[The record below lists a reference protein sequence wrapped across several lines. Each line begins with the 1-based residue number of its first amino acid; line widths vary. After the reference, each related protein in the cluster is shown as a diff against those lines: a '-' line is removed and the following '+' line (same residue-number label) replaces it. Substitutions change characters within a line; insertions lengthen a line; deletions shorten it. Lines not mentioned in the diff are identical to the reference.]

1 MISRSDGE
9 TFHLLLADRPLPYP
23 IERTAG
29 STQQISVCF
38 WYSHVR
44 QPKLTFSTVVVLSDS
59 RTLHPAVFRRI
70 ETVADLLAE
79 ELARHGSLGDF
90 YELFED
96 APSIV
101 ASLS

>member
-9 TFHLLLADRPLPYP
+9 NFHLLLADRPLPYP

-29 STQQISVCF
+29 STGQISVCF

-44 QPKLTFSTVVVLSDS
+44 QPKHTFSTVVVLPES
-59 RTLHPAVFRRI
+59 RAVHPAVFRRI
-70 ETVADLLAE
+70 EMVADLLAE
-79 ELARHGSLGDF
+79 ELARTGSLADF
-90 YELFED
+90 YELFEESEGV
-96 APSIV
+96 A

>member
-29 STQQISVCF
+29 SASQISVCF
-38 WYSHVR
+38 WYAHVAR
-44 QPKLTFSTVVVLSDS
+44 PKHTFSTVVVFPES
-59 RTLHPAVFRRI
+59 RTVHPAVFRRI

-79 ELARHGSLGDF
+79 ALARNGSLADF
-90 YELFED
+90 YELFEE
-96 APSIV
+96 SEGV
-101 ASLS
+101 AASFS